1 MGVLSCSRGYA
12 VNKAYHPS
20 TGGQVRA
27 DTAVVAIPIETIRQ
41 ANIKLIERKYLLEVV
56 KQQDSI
62 SAMKDNYIKEQRNII
77 VDFQKRVDEANK
89 LNVKLNNS
97 INKQK
102 KVIRVLGTGLGAV
115 VIGAIIGILIR

>member
-1 MGVLSCSRGYA
+1 M
-12 VNKAYHPS
+12 NKAYHPS

>member
-12 VNKAYHPS
+12 GNKAYHPS

-27 DTAVVAIPIETIRQ
+27 DTAVAAIPIETIRQ

-115 VIGAIIGILIR
+115 VGAIIGILIR